1 MIRPLCVCFSGHK
14 GHKCES
20 GRKKKKAAGLLQV
33 KEGDKASPLNLSFFF
48 CKNEISLRGRSTN
61 SQGRPKGT
69 DLSLVIRVQIVPV
82 PNC

>member
-1 MIRPLCVCFSGHK
+1 MSVSLAIRVTSVNQV
-14 GHKCES
+14 E
-20 GRKKKKAAGLLQV
+20 KKKKAAGLLQV